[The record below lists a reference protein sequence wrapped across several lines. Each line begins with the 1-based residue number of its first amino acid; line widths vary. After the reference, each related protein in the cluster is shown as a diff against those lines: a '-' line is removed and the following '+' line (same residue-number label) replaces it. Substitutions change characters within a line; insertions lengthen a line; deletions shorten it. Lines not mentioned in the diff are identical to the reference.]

1 MKKTTLR
8 GKLFKSTVYTSTF
21 SGIIYFLVIQ
31 IWVFFFPSTISLSFG
46 LVTPL
51 IVTVIVM
58 VTGSYFS
65 YKDTQSMKVRL
76 EDIST
81 QIKVLSRGKFS
92 ERMQTSEQDEIG
104 RIRSELNE
112 LAGKLQKQV
121 TSLQNL
127 ANQKAEL
134 AEKAR
139 GVAII
144 EERQRLARDL
154 HDAVSQQLFAL
165 NMMSSASIKIM
176 ERDIETAK
184 SQMIDVADLAS
195 KAQVEMRALLLHLRP
210 IQLSE
215 DSLCTGISKLVDEL
229 EKKSGVNFQLTFDE
243 IPELPRGIEENLF
256 RIVQESLGNAL
267 RHANASEIRIT
278 IKLKQNQ
285 LLLHIK
291 DNGSGFEVSNQ
302 KKGAYGLGSIQER
315 CDEIGGQF
323 RIASRP
329 SEGTLVEVRV
339 PLEGYNGDK

>member
-1 MKKTTLR
+1 M
-8 GKLFKSTVYTSTF
+8 
-21 SGIIYFLVIQ
+21 
-31 IWVFFFPSTISLSFG
+31 
-46 LVTPL
+46 
-51 IVTVIVM
+51 VIVM

-65 YKDTQSMKVRL
+65 FKDTQSMKVRL

-139 GVAII
+139 GAAII

-176 ERDIETAK
+176 DRDIETAK

-229 EKKSGVNFQLTFDE
+229 EKKSGVNFHLTFDE
-243 IPELPRGIEENLF
+243 IPELSRGIEENLF

-291 DNGSGFEVSNQ
+291 DNGNGFEVSNQ

>member
-1 MKKTTLR
+1 
-8 GKLFKSTVYTSTF
+8 
-21 SGIIYFLVIQ
+21 
-31 IWVFFFPSTISLSFG
+31 
-46 LVTPL
+46 
-51 IVTVIVM
+51 M

-139 GVAII
+139 GAAII

-176 ERDIETAK
+176 DRDIETAK

>member
-1 MKKTTLR
+1 MNKTTLR
-8 GKLFKSTVYTSTF
+8 WKLFKSTVYTSVFT
-21 SGIIYFLVIQ
+21 GIIYFLIIQ
-31 IWVFFFPSTISLSFG
+31 LWVFFFPSAISLSFG
-46 LVTPL
+46 LTSPIFVM
-51 IVTVIVM
+51 VIVM

-65 YKDTQSMKVRL
+65 YKDTQSIKIRL
-76 EDIST
+76 ENIST
-81 QIKVLSRGKFS
+81 QIKILSRGKFS

-104 RIRSELNE
+104 RISSELNE
-112 LAGKLQKQV
+112 LADKLQKQV

-139 GVAII
+139 GAAII

-165 NMMSSASIKIM
+165 NMMSSASIKVM
-176 ERDIETAK
+176 DRDIETAK
-184 SQMIDVADLAS
+184 AQMLDVADLAS

-229 EKKSGVNFQLTFDE
+229 EKKSGVNFRLTFDE
-243 IPELPRGIEENLF
+243 LPELSRGIEENLF

-267 RHANASEIRIT
+267 RHANASDIRIT

-291 DNGSGFEVSNQ
+291 DNGKGFEMSNQ
-302 KKGAYGLGSIQER
+302 KKGAYGLGSMQER

-323 RIASRP
+323 RIASRS

-339 PLEGYNGDK
+339 PLEG